1 MNEYPEKSRPRI
13 LSILLWVAVAC
24 WAAGILMLSSLTP
37 KQLPQAAFVFSDKIN
52 HFLAFA
58 VGGWLTAS
66 ALQSTRPSTSSSTRL
81 LWAVAALLLV
91 AAFGAF
97 DELFQL
103 LTPGRSGAD
112 TYDWIADLIGATAGA
127 SLSLL
132 TYARLERLF
141 TRR

>member
-1 MNEYPEKSRPRI
+1 MNEFPESKRHPI
-13 LSILLWVAVAC
+13 LPVLLWIAVAC
-24 WAAGILMLSSLTP
+24 WAAGILLLSSLTP
-37 KQLPQAAFVFSDKIN
+37 KELPSVAFVFSDKIN
-52 HFLAFA
+52 HFLAFV

-66 ALQSTRPSTSSSTRL
+66 AMQATRPSTVFSTRL
-81 LWAVAALLLV
+81 LWAIAALFMV

-112 TYDWIADLIGATAGA
+112 AYDWVADLIGAAAGS

-132 TYARLERLF
+132 TYARLERIF
-141 TRR
+141 PRR

>member
-1 MNEYPEKSRPRI
+1 MSAPSEGKRLLFLP
-13 LSILLWVAVAC
+13 ILLWIAVAC
-24 WAAGILMLSSLTP
+24 WAVGILLLSSLTP
-37 KQLPQAAFVFSDKIN
+37 REMPGLAFVFSDKIN

-66 ALQSTRPSTSSSTRL
+66 AMQATRPSTAFSTRI
-81 LWAVAALLLV
+81 LWAVAALFFV

-112 TYDWIADLIGATAGA
+112 TFDWIADLIGAAAG
-127 SLSLL
+127 SFLSLL
-132 TYARLERLF
+132 THERLERTF
-141 TRR
+141 SRR